1 MSMHNI
7 KQERN
12 RGVSGIAAELAST
25 RLVQSFN
32 TWAFKRQQPSNL
44 GLLHAHA
51 LTAVTQQ
58 TPLEFVLY
66 WGKGPRSEI
75 AGPDLECLSYLVS
88 MRQRIEAAHSPGAQ
102 FTLLFTDTHARL
114 NRHSVVSSDQYFR
127 EVGAAAKGYNMFSRR
142 LSGVLEFAL
151 RSSAEPAKM
160 SPHPEILSR
169 LTRCATKWYL
179 GDEIA
184 EEAASA
190 YFSMN
195 MHEKHAVEQTFP
207 CAVFAT
213 FNSSQFQALFPDNM
227 PIFYMYSLRKG
238 CAIKPW
244 FMANT
249 ENNDLPILAPR
260 NNPVSMRAQVL

>member
-1 MSMHNI
+1 MCNC

-12 RGVSGIAAELAST
+12 RGISGVAAELAST

-44 GLLHAHA
+44 GLLRARA
-51 LTAVTQQ
+51 LTAVTQR

-75 AGPDLECLSYLVS
+75 AGPDIECLSYLVS
-88 MRQRIEAAHSPGAQ
+88 MRQRIEAAHPAGAQ

-127 EVGAAAKGYNMFSRR
+127 EVGAAAKSYSMSSRR
-142 LSGVLEFAL
+142 LSGVVEFAP
-151 RSSAEPAKM
+151 RGSAEPAKM
-160 SPHPEILSR
+160 SPHPEILTR
-169 LTRCATKWYL
+169 LTRCAAKWYL

-184 EEAASA
+184 EDAASA

-195 MHEKHAVEQTFP
+195 MSEKRAVERTFP
-207 CAVFAT
+207 SAVFAT

-227 PIFYMYSLRKG
+227 PIFYMYSLKKG

-244 FMANT
+244 FMAIA
-249 ENNDLPILAPR
+249 ENNDQTILTPQSNTA
-260 NNPVSMRAQVL
+260 STHAQVF

>member
-1 MSMHNI
+1 MQNR

-12 RGVSGIAAELAST
+12 RGANGNAAELTTA

-32 TWAFKRQQPSNL
+32 TWAFKRQQPSDL
-44 GLLHAHA
+44 DLLYARA
-51 LTAVTQQ
+51 MTAITQQ

-75 AGPDLECLSYLVS
+75 ADPDLECLAYLIS
-88 MRQRIEAAHSPGAQ
+88 MRQRIEAAYPLGAQ

-114 NRHSVVSSDQYFR
+114 NRHSVASSDQYFH
-127 EVGAAAKGYNMFSRR
+127 EVGAAAKSYSISSQR
-142 LSGVLEFAL
+142 LSEVVELAP
-151 RSSAEPAKM
+151 RKSADPATP
-160 SPHPEILSR
+160 SPPPETLAQ
-169 LTRCATKWYL
+169 LTRCAAKWYL

-190 YFSMN
+190 YFALN
-195 MHEKHAVEQTFP
+195 MSEKRAVERMFP

-213 FNSSQFQALFPDNM
+213 FNSSQFRVLFPDNM

-238 CAIKPW
+238 CAVKPW
-244 FMANT
+244 FTAVTDRDVKLASPPQNT
-249 ENNDLPILAPR
+249 E
-260 NNPVSMRAQVL
+260 VSRHAQGF